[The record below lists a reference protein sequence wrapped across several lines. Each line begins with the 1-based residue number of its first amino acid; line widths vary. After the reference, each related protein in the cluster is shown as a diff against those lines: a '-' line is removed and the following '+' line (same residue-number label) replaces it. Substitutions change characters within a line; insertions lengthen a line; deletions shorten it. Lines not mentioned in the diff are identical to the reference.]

1 MKHKRHIRILLAA
14 CLLAVLLCIPALA
27 AGNVASA
34 VESTWKDAAD
44 QIKTVVDNVVF
55 PALDMVLAIAFF
67 TKLAMAYF
75 DYRPANSAGSSNR
88 SVPSGCGKAS

>member
-44 QIKTVVDNVVF
+44 QIKAEF
-55 PALDMVLAIAFF
+55 Q
-67 TKLAMAYF
+67 KH
-75 DYRPANSAGSSNR
+75 S
-88 SVPSGCGKAS
+88 K